1 MVRETGKVSV
11 QDLGFET
18 ILGAFSFERERPQP
32 VRLSFSLW
40 MDFSGIAQS
49 DSLEATVDYAMLS
62 EDLVAFIQK
71 SRFTLVETLVYRS
84 AQRLLEK
91 SPNVSAAW
99 VRIEKP
105 EAIPGARCSSAE
117 IRLERSAG
125 KS

>member
-1 MVRETGKVSV
+1 MVSETGKISV

-40 MDFSGIAQS
+40 MDFSEVAQS
-49 DSLEATVDYAMLS
+49 DSLEETVDYAQLS
-62 EDLVAFIQK
+62 EDLITFIQK
-71 SRFTLVETLVYRS
+71 SQFTLVETLVYRS
-84 AQRLLEK
+84 AKRLLEK
-91 SPNVSAAW
+91 SPNISAAW

-105 EAIPGARCSSAE
+105 EAIPGARCSAAE
-117 IRLERSAG
+117 IRLERSPG

>member
-1 MVRETGKVSV
+1 MSETGKVSV

-49 DSLEATVDYAMLS
+49 DSLEATVDYAKLS
-62 EDLVAFIQK
+62 EDLVAFIQT

-91 SPNVSAAW
+91 SPNISAVW

-105 EAIPGARCSSAE
+105 EAVYDARCSSAE
-117 IRLERSAG
+117 IRLERSPG
-125 KS
+125 KP